1 MKIRVNNEMVLL
13 GVCAVV
19 LLIAST
25 SDWPYFVYVLLRVLI
40 CTVSAYLAT
49 KRYTEHN
56 IPWTWAFAAV
66 ALLFN
71 PVMPARMARSDWQVV
86 NILCAVFFIVWLVYS
101 KTDWIAIRLG
111 LGSFT
116 TQIRLA
122 AERGDAKAQNNLGL
136 LYDSGKGV
144 PQDYAQAAVWFR
156 RAADQGYSN
165 AQFNLASLYW
175 NGQGVPKDF
184 SLSAFWYQKAADQ
197 GEPEAQVRLGALYA
211 DGRGVPQDYTQAIA
225 WYRKAADNGYA
236 AAQTRLGVLYDGG
249 RGAPQD
255 PTQAASWYRKA
266 ADQDYA
272 PAQVRLG
279 VLYSNGQG
287 VPQDY
292 AEAANW
298 FRRRRSKVMEKLN
311 SILAP
316 YVVTGK
322 ECHGTAKKEMSGTAK
337 LKSRATAMAQLE
349 SADSSSSGL
358 ACGRM
363 AHGTYFANRPES

>member
-144 PQDYAQAAVWFR
+144 QRTKAIQMHSSTLPLFTGMARVCRKTFPYLRFGIRKRRTKENRKLKSGLGPSTRMAEVCHRITHRLLLGTVKLLTMAMLLLRPDLECFTMAEEARHKTLLRRQAGTAK
-156 RAADQGYSN
+156 
-165 AQFNLASLYW
+165 
-175 NGQGVPKDF
+175 P
-184 SLSAFWYQKAADQ
+184 
-197 GEPEAQVRLGALYA
+197 
-211 DGRGVPQDYTQAIA
+211 
-225 WYRKAADNGYA
+225 
-236 AAQTRLGVLYDGG
+236 QTRTMPRHRSDSEYCT
-249 RGAPQD
+249 AM
-255 PTQAASWYRKA
+255 AKA
-266 ADQDYA
+266 CLRIMQRR
-272 PAQVRLG
+272 QIGFV
-279 VLYSNGQG
+279 
-287 VPQDY
+287 
-292 AEAANW
+292 
-298 FRRRRSKVMEKLN
+298 RRRSKVMEKLN